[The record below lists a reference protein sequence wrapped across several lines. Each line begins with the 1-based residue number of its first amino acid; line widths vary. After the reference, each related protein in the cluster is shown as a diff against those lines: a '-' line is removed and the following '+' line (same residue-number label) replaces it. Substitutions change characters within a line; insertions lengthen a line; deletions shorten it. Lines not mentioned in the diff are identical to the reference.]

1 MYTSIRHYSLNVE
14 RDAPHRQPRA
24 YAIVVDRQPSLRDRI
39 RAILSGR
46 SGSAGA
52 RA

>member
-1 MYTSIRHYSLNVE
+1 MYTSIRHHSLDVE
-14 RDAPHRQPRA
+14 RQRRQPRA
-24 YAIVVDRQPSLRDRI
+24 YAIVVDRQPSLLDRI

-46 SGSAGA
+46 SGSAA